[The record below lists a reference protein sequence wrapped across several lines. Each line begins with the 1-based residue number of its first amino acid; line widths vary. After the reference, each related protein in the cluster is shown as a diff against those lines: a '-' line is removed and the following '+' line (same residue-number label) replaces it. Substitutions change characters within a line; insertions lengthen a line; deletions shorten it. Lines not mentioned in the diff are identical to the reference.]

1 VERSVILREKILF
14 FNPYA
19 GILEHLKIE
28 RDFVRLASNSGFDVT
43 FIRCSGIYRDLCS
56 VMTAKKLTFS
66 SQAKD
71 KDSVCI
77 QCRGLSSFSLQNDPS
92 VFANIED
99 YVDQNIT
106 AKVNLLMSEI
116 HIDNWFD
123 FKLDNAYF
131 GRLAAYEFLINNKL
145 NSHIIPKFL
154 WDELRSDIHN
164 SLLTYFAALK
174 YLANNE
180 VDYVGV
186 YNFLYGMN
194 RAFVLA
200 AEKMGV
206 KTFSI
211 QGNGFLYNVHGRYM
225 VYGANNE
232 YWYLNRSERW
242 RQTHSNHIGLISVL
256 RVLRHLNSLFK
267 AKSVM
272 TYSTAK
278 VGNASQ
284 EIRQL
289 WNIPSHK
296 KITLLTTSSADEQ
309 FSFGFVGLIDSNHNN
324 NLEFFKSNQDW
335 INYTIDIFRSLP
347 DRYLV
352 IRIHPREFA
361 NKRESLNSEAGRST
375 LEFLRQLNLPKNVIV
390 NEPSDGV
397 SLYDLPQITDLILNS
412 TSSVAMEFA
421 SLGIPSIIV
430 SPSSLMAYPPEL
442 SLSAFTPESYRDLV
456 VNPPTYNKKDLFAIT
471 IRWLHFKFA
480 DCSIKIPSFFS
491 FFDRLYFGP
500 LKRINSRN
508 PKTFRFLYLGFS
520 FMNTLLMKFD
530 RREILE
536 FSTIS
541 ASSFK
546 SSGSVTRLEER
557 VASIAARKYL
567 SKLKQ

>member
-1 VERSVILREKILF
+1 MREKVLF

-28 RDFVRLASNSGFDVT
+28 RDFARLASNSGFDVT

-56 VMTAKKLTFS
+56 VMTAKNLTFS
-66 SQAKD
+66 SNAEEKE
-71 KDSVCI
+71 SVCI
-77 QCRGLSSFSLQNDPS
+77 QCRELSSFSVQNDRS
-92 VFANIED
+92 LMKHLED
-99 YVDQNIT
+99 YVDQNT
-106 AKVNLLMSEI
+106 TSKVNLLMSEI
-116 HIDNWFD
+116 NINNWFD
-123 FKLDNAYF
+123 FKLDNKFF

-145 NSHIIPKFL
+145 NSHVIPEAL
-154 WDELRSDIHN
+154 WDELKSDIHN

-174 YLANNE
+174 YLENNE
-180 VDYVGV
+180 VNYVGV

-225 VYGANNE
+225 VYGTNNE
-232 YWYLNRSERW
+232 YWYLNRSEKW
-242 RQTHSNHIGLISVL
+242 RQISPNHIGLFSVL
-256 RVLRHLNSLFK
+256 RVLRHLNALFK

-324 NLEFFKSNQDW
+324 NLEFFNNNQDW
-335 INYTIDIFRSLP
+335 INYTIDIFRALP

-361 NKRESLNSEAGRST
+361 NKREGLNSEMGRST
-375 LEFLRQLNLPKNVIV
+375 LEFLRKLDLPKNVII
-390 NEPSDGV
+390 NEPADDV

-412 TSSVAMEFA
+412 TSTVAMEFA

-430 SPSSLMAYPPEL
+430 SPSALMAYPPEL
-442 SLSAFTPESYRDLV
+442 SVSAFSPESYRALV
-456 VNPPTYNKKDLFAIT
+456 IDPPPYNKKNLFAIS

-480 DCSIKIPSFFS
+480 VCSIKIPSIFS
-491 FFDRLYFGP
+491 FMDRLYFGP
-500 LKRINSRN
+500 LKRMNFRN
-508 PKTFRFLYLGFS
+508 PKTFRFLYLGFR
-520 FMNTLLMKFD
+520 FINTSLMKFD
-530 RREILE
+530 RRRILE

-541 ASSFK
+541 ASSVK
-546 SSGSVTRLEER
+546 SDVSVNRLEEC
-557 VASIAARKYL
+557 VATIAAQKYL
-567 SKLKQ
+567 SKLQQ